1 MGDLFSERISVKQPQ
16 LLQVDSIDGAL
27 RNALWSVL
35 VKTIWIYVVTD
46 NDINPGEPV
55 KRLIDDI
62 WEKFLKRPIDTSPG
76 YRRTL
81 SVAPGYIKEIFL
93 NFRGMK
99 YTILSNSLLRHST
112 MSKR

>member
-1 MGDLFSERISVKQPQ
+1 MGAQQPQ
-16 LLQVDSIDGAL
+16 LLQVDSIDEAL

-35 VKTIWIYVVTD
+35 VKTIWIYVVSD

-55 KRLIDDI
+55 KRLVDDI

-81 SVAPGYIKEIFL
+81 SVAPGYIKEIFFKL
-93 NFRGMK
+93 PWYEVYDFIEFIAKTFGNEQAVK
-99 YTILSNSLLRHST
+99 
-112 MSKR
+112 